1 VVDAFAPVLV
11 EPGAAAAAAAAG
23 EVVSA
28 ERRMGKKVALF
39 PWS

>member
-1 VVDAFAPVLV
+1 MLLHQSLW
-11 EPGAAAAAAAAG
+11 EPGAAAA